1 MSGGEGWGLP
11 EFQSLCLGKH
21 AVMLDCSSHKD
32 WANKENSVMIKPSGK
47 TDVYDNIFFK
57 KGADF
62 NQGSIFTF
70 NEDEFIAGCEEAIK
84 RVEKDKL
91 NKEGVKLKEK
101 FTYENTAN
109 KILEILKK

>member
-1 MSGGEGWGLP
+1 
-11 EFQSLCLGKH
+11 
-21 AVMLDCSSHKD
+21 
-32 WANKENSVMIKPSGK
+32 MIKPSGK
-47 TDVYDNIFFK
+47 TEAYDDVFFK
-57 KGADF
+57 KGNNF
-62 NQGSIFTF
+62 NQGNIYTF

-109 KILEILKK
+109 KILEVLKDNA

>member
-1 MSGGEGWGLP
+1 
-11 EFQSLCLGKH
+11 
-21 AVMLDCSSHKD
+21 
-32 WANKENSVMIKPSGK
+32 MIKPSGK
-47 TDVYDNIFFK
+47 TEVYDNVFFK
-57 KGADF
+57 KGSNF

-109 KILEILKK
+109 KILKILENNA